1 MNTTNRILNRA
12 LILVFG
18 LALLAVGAVGVAG
31 ALWPAASEIWMSTGD
46 TVVGWA
52 ADAEQATLIGDTAA
66 SWIGVGAVA
75 ALVLV
80 IALLVWFIAG
90 LFSRRSRMSHSG
102 ATTAGAVGGR
112 TIIREAFTA
121 DLISAS
127 LADRADVLSARV
139 TANDIRHEPVL
150 HVSVTPRP
158 TSSPREVADHVND
171 LVQNLHTLSGAP
183 TRTVISL
190 HANLR
195 SRLAGERRDLS

>member
-12 LILVFG
+12 VILIVGLIL
-18 LALLAVGAVGVAG
+18 LAAGAVGVAG
-31 ALWPAASEIWMSTGD
+31 MVWPAASEVWTSTGD
-46 TVVGWA
+46 AVVGWV
-52 ADAEQATLIGDTAA
+52 ADAEQSTLIGDTAA
-66 SWIGVGAVA
+66 SWLGVAAVA

-80 IALLVWFIAG
+80 IALLVWLIVG
-90 LFSRRSRMSHSG
+90 LFSRRSRMSHNGS
-102 ATTAGAVGGR
+102 TSDGAVKGR

-121 DLISAS
+121 DLVSAS

-139 TANDIRHEPVL
+139 TANDIRREPVL

-158 TSSPREVADHVND
+158 TSSPRDVADHVND
-171 LVQNLHTLSGAP
+171 LVRNLHALSGTP